1 VKRFA
6 TFRAELINPSR
17 ARALNSRSNADSSIK
32 LDRSRAS
39 NVIRRLPILSTPVD
53 RQDRWRR
60 RRKRERSSRVSIIA
74 RDAVRCIARVKAR
87 DGRDGLSRWTVTVR
101 FILLYAQSLRCDSA
115 RKQGR
120 SIQSANL
127 TSTASAFLRY
137 RAFSEFDDSRWS
149 SSASPSRPRV
159 HSAARRRNATRVR
172 ILKGTCGL

>member
-32 LDRSRAS
+32 LDHSRAS

-87 DGRDGLSRWTVTVR
+87 DGRDGLSRWTVMVR
-101 FILLYAQSLRCDSA
+101 FILLYAQSRV
-115 RKQGR
+115 
-120 SIQSANL
+120 
-127 TSTASAFLRY
+127 TAMRF
-137 RAFSEFDDSRWS
+137 RAGT
-149 SSASPSRPRV
+149 RPQHPICQFNVDRV
-159 HSAARRRNATRVR
+159 SVFAIPHV
-172 ILKGTCGL
+172 